1 MDNDIERQ
9 KKLEA
14 DAVRDGLLRY
24 AKSYASHL
32 ATDSKPVRD
41 LLAQCLN
48 PLADVI
54 RAEQLK
60 LKTSQGQKLEKY
72 VIPLASVHAEPVA
85 LITLGIMFNAISRS
99 EFNEGTAPGVTSVV
113 FEVGERCRI
122 ERKNDCEQKREINL
136 AQELLCRERSRHP
149 EGRAEE
155 AALNHENPDYWMMN
169 RLPVHLG
176 RQLIQLAIRA
186 ERLQGPMRYDLN

>member
-24 AKSYASHL
+24 AKSYEYHL

-41 LLAQCLN
+41 VLGHCLK

-99 EFNEGTAPGVTSVV
+99 EFNEGTAPGVTAVSY
-113 FEVGERCRI
+113 EVGERCRI
-122 ERKNDCEQKREINL
+122 ERKNDCEQKREIDL
-136 AQELLCRERSRHP
+136 VQELRPRGRSRHA
-149 EGRAEE
+149 GRHFGS
-155 AALNHENPDYWMMN
+155 L
-169 RLPVHLG
+169 
-176 RQLIQLAIRA
+176 
-186 ERLQGPMRYDLN
+186 

>member
-1 MDNDIERQ
+1 LDDDIERQ

-24 AKSYASHL
+24 ATRYEYHP

-41 LLAQCLN
+41 LLAHCLN

-72 VIPLASVHAEPVA
+72 VIPLASVHAEQPRS
-85 LITLGIMFNAISRS
+85 ITI
-99 EFNEGTAPGVTSVV
+99 
-113 FEVGERCRI
+113 
-122 ERKNDCEQKREINL
+122 
-136 AQELLCRERSRHP
+136 
-149 EGRAEE
+149 
-155 AALNHENPDYWMMN
+155 
-169 RLPVHLG
+169 
-176 RQLIQLAIRA
+176 
-186 ERLQGPMRYDLN
+186 